1 MPSGA
6 PHAVTWAVAADSL
19 ENGRRASGKRCLSC
33 RPIWGSRPLLGVGHM
48 LGAEGASGFTSAPR
62 AAPCSP
68 TPPPGVGTFSALI
81 LTSLPVLKTQFPKT
95 LLPGSRPR
103 APPPP
108 PSSPVSSASLLSAA
122 ASSSSL
128 GLRTPESLAR
138 GHRVRS
144 DGASI

>member
-33 RPIWGSRPLLGVGHM
+33 RPVWGSRPLLGVGHV

-81 LTSLPVLKTQFPKT
+81 LTSLPVLKTQFQRHFS
-95 LLPGSRPR
+95 LEA
-103 APPPP
+103 APAP
-108 PSSPVSSASLLSAA
+108 
-122 ASSSSL
+122 SSSSFVAGVL
-128 GLRTPESLAR
+128 GVITVS
-138 GHRVRS
+138 S
-144 DGASI
+144 SIIVITGSQDA